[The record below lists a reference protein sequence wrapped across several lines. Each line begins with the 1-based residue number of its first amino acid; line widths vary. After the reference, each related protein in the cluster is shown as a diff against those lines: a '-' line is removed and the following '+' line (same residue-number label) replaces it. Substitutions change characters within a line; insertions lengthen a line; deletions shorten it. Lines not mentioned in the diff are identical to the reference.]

1 MRPGF
6 QSVIG
11 AIDSSRAV
19 SSLMMQVTRI
29 ELPPRPE
36 PVEECLRMLRAAGG
50 KGWIVGGAVR
60 DMLQGRTPTDFDLCS
75 DLPPHRIATLLPN
88 AELREA
94 ALGTCHTS
102 FSGCDLTITTLRS
115 EGSYGDARHPDDV
128 EFVSDVAVDALR
140 RDFTVNA
147 LYYDPESTELIDPV
161 GGQKDLENGLLR
173 TIGDPSRRFAED
185 PLRLLRLVRFAA
197 SANLEIDP
205 ATSLAA
211 QQAAT
216 NVASLSAERVFGELT
231 NAFTG
236 RGRGRALGL
245 LVELGLADVLLPE
258 VSAMDGVEQPPQY
271 HPEGDVLVHVKLV
284 LDHCPAASP
293 VLAWA
298 AVLHDVGKPPTF
310 RRAEDRI
317 RFDGHDNLSAKMAVE
332 ILTRLKAPKSLRQQ
346 VSSICRQHIR
356 FAALPQMR
364 PVRAERWMREAD
376 FPLHLAFH
384 QADCLGSHGKLE
396 IYEFAKRTLEALPP
410 MKSPLLQG
418 KDAIAMGVTPGPQIG
433 RLLRSVQETIDDL
446 PAAAT
451 RAQALVLLRDA
462 VDRLVQGLPQDE
474 R

>member
-1 MRPGF
+1 MRPDF
-6 QSVIG
+6 QSVID

-36 PVEECLRMLRAAGG
+36 PVEQCLHMLRAAGG
-50 KGWIVGGAVR
+50 RGWIVGGAVR
-60 DMLQGRTPTDFDLCS
+60 DMLQGRTPTDYDLCC
-75 DLPPHRIATLLPN
+75 DLPPQRIAALLPDT
-88 AELREA
+88 ELRDA
-94 ALGTCHTS
+94 ALGTCRTS
-102 FSGCDLTITTLRS
+102 LAGCELTITTLRS
-115 EGSYGDARHPDDV
+115 EGSYGDARHPDEV
-128 EFVSDVAVDALR
+128 EFVSDIAVDAMR

-147 LYYDPESTELIDPV
+147 LYYDPESAELTDPV

-173 TIGDPSRRFAED
+173 TIGNPLSRFTED

-205 ATSLAA
+205 ATSSAAKQLAT
-211 QQAAT
+211 AAS
-216 NVASLSAERVFGELT
+216 SLSAERVFTELSKS
-231 NAFTG
+231 FTG
-236 RGRGRALGL
+236 TGRGRALGL

-284 LDHCPAASP
+284 LDHCPAANP
-293 VLAWA
+293 VLAWS

-310 RRAEDRI
+310 RIAEDRI
-317 RFDGHDNLSAKMAVE
+317 RFDGHDNLSAKMANE
-332 ILTRLKAPKSLRQQ
+332 ILLRLRAPKSLRQQ

-384 QADCLGSHGKLE
+384 RADCLASHGKLE
-396 IYEFAKRTLEALPP
+396 IYEFAKRAFEALPP
-410 MKSPLLQG
+410 MQKPLLQG
-418 KDAIAMGVTPGPQIG
+418 KDAIAMGVKPGPQIG
-433 RLLRSVQETIDDL
+433 RLLRSAQQTIDEL
-446 PAAAT
+446 PVAAT